1 MFEYEPTGTI
11 RVVGCA
17 GVKLKKNFLA
27 LFIVG
32 SRVYIRKSARIGELK
47 SVVIKRFA
55 KSLTDSL
62 DRYSNPTIMYTDT
75 FNRVWAENELLSEEN
90 AADQAMIY
98 LKNIEEEGRRL
109 FEENGCFPIPLEG
122 CG

>member
-1 MFEYEPTGTI
+1 MFEHEPTGKI

-27 LFIVG
+27 LFTVG
-32 SRVYIRKSARIGELK
+32 SRVYIRKNARMGELK

-55 KSLTDSL
+55 KSLADSL
-62 DRYSNPTIMYTDT
+62 DRHSNPMIMYTDT

-90 AADQAMIY
+90 ASDQAMIY
-98 LKNIEEEGRRL
+98 LKNIEQEGRRL
-109 FEENGCFPIPLEG
+109 FEENGCFPIPPEG